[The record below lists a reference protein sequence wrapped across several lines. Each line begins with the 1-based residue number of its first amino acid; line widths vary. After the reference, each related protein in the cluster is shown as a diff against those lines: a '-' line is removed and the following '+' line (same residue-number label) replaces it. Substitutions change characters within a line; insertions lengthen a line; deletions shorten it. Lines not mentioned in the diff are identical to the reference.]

1 MNSLEQWLFKQCG
14 EKLTPLFVLLLCRSA
29 WLGVIWLF
37 FLADLAPISISILVV
52 TTFLHLLSIK
62 QFGGLKTPLSR
73 VMVGQISLDLIA
85 MTLLLV
91 FNGGATNAFV
101 TALLLPVVFACISL
115 KFWFCVSFTLIAMAA
130 YSMLMWN
137 MSNDIGHDTHMAH
150 HYMAM
155 WVNFILSVS
164 IISVV
169 VGSMA
174 RMVAKREKRISQQRE
189 RQLRE
194 EQVLAISI
202 ASAQVTHDIATPLA
216 TVQLLYEEL
225 KDQYPED
232 PLIRTGESALRDC
245 ATQLNQFRRQID
257 VIRNGTPNW
266 LSVKEVL
273 DTFSDAA
280 LLYFPQQKLQ
290 LPANVPTGKI
300 WSDDML
306 LPALVNLLQNAVAAN
321 QEASQNQ
328 LELYCYEREN
338 QCIIELK
345 DFGFGLSQKQLQDLG
360 YEPVKSHRGLGISV
374 FLSNVTLSRLGG
386 TLELENHHAG
396 GCLARVYLNYKRM
409 TDEAVNH

>member
-1 MNSLEQWLFKQCG
+1 MNSQEQWFFKQCG

-37 FLADLAPISISILVV
+37 FLADLATTSIGILIV
-52 TTFLHLLSIK
+52 TTLLHLLSIK
-62 QFGGLKTPLSR
+62 WFGALKTVPNR

-85 MTLLLV
+85 MTSLLV

-115 KFWFCVSFTLIAMAA
+115 KFWFCVSFTIIAMLA

-169 VGSMA
+169 VSSMA

-194 EQVLAISI
+194 EQILAISI
-202 ASAQVTHDIATPLA
+202 ASAQVTHNIATPLA

-225 KDQYPED
+225 KECYPED
-232 PLIRTGESALRDC
+232 PLVRAGESALKDC

-257 VIRNGTPNW
+257 VIRNGTPHW
-266 LSVKEVL
+266 MSVTEIL
-273 DTFSDAA
+273 DTFSEAA

-290 LPANVPTGKI
+290 LVSSVPCGQI

-306 LPALVNLLQNAVAAN
+306 LSALVSLLQNAAIAN
-321 QEASQNQ
+321 QEASKTRI
-328 LELYCYEREN
+328 ELSCYEQGN
-338 QCIIELK
+338 QCRIELK
-345 DFGFGLSQKQLQDLG
+345 DFGFGLSRRQIEELG

-386 TLELENHHAG
+386 TLELENHDGG
-396 GCLARVYLNYKRM
+396 GCLARIYLNYKRM
-409 TDEAVNH
+409 TDEVVNH

>member
-1 MNSLEQWLFKQCG
+1 MNSQEQWFFKQCG

-37 FLADLAPISISILVV
+37 FLADLATTSIGIIIV
-52 TTFLHLLSIK
+52 TTLLHLLSIK
-62 QFGGLKTPLSR
+62 WFGALKTLPSR

-85 MTLLLV
+85 MTSLLV

-115 KFWFCVSFTLIAMAA
+115 KFWFCVSFTIIAMLA

-169 VGSMA
+169 VSSMA

-194 EQVLAISI
+194 EQILAISI
-202 ASAQVTHDIATPLA
+202 ASAQVTHNIATPLA

-225 KDQYPED
+225 KECYPED
-232 PLIRTGESALRDC
+232 PLVRAGESALKDC

-257 VIRNGTPNW
+257 LIRNGTPHW
-266 LSVKEVL
+266 VSVKEIL
-273 DTFSDAA
+273 DTFSEAA

-290 LPANVPTGKI
+290 LVSSVPWGQV

-306 LPALVNLLQNAVAAN
+306 LSALVSLLQNAAIAN
-321 QEASQNQ
+321 QEASKTRI
-328 LELYCYEREN
+328 ELNCYEQGN
-338 QCIIELK
+338 QCRIELK
-345 DFGFGLSQKQLQDLG
+345 DFGFGLSRRQIEELG

-386 TLELENHHAG
+386 TLELENHDGG
-396 GCLARVYLNYKRM
+396 GCLARIYLNYKRM
-409 TDEAVNH
+409 TDEVVNH